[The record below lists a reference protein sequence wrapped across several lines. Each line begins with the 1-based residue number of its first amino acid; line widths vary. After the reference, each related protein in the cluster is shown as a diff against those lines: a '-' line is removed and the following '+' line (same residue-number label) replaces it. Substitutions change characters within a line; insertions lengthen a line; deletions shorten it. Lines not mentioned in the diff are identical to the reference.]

1 MGSRS
6 FRYALA
12 LILIVL
18 AAMTIRP
25 CIEYRLYAAT
35 TPRPVEVRGSLADY
49 ENSAIEVF
57 ERVSP
62 SVVQVVGRSGANE
75 LSPFGGDEAG
85 IRTGTGFIWD
95 QAGHVVTN
103 DHVAE
108 GTKVLAARLAS
119 GEAVKATIVGLAPH
133 YQYPASSNNVDCD
146 PSGAVFA
153 ISMRCF
159 AYSRQ
164 SFASMMKPPMQPL
177 RAQRGRMRAWLC
189 RDCELDPA
197 GIDALGGPGRNGPG
211 VAGARHPACLDPAAL
226 GSGQGH
232 PTSVEP

>member
-49 ENSAIEVF
+49 ENSA
-57 ERVSP
+57 
-62 SVVQVVGRSGANE
+62 
-75 LSPFGGDEAG
+75 
-85 IRTGTGFIWD
+85 
-95 QAGHVVTN
+95 
-103 DHVAE
+103 
-108 GTKVLAARLAS
+108 
-119 GEAVKATIVGLAPH
+119 
-133 YQYPASSNNVDCD
+133 
-146 PSGAVFA
+146 
-153 ISMRCF
+153 
-159 AYSRQ
+159 
-164 SFASMMKPPMQPL
+164 MMKPPMQPL